1 MATLGEMITEI
12 VEETRR
18 YDPNWSSRVRREI
31 EKAVKFYQRER
42 FWFNETREIT
52 FNTVIGQEFYTLTD
66 NPVIPNL
73 IAIDYVTV
81 TEGTTILELTHV
93 STRWHDT
100 DDFTTAANLPVEYS
114 YTEGKLRLW
123 PKPNKIYPIRVAGYP
138 AGAPRAAFPASDA
151 EANNPW
157 MTEAEELIRSRAK
170 RNLYLHHM
178 GSRAKAE
185 DMKAAEDEALR
196 ALRTETSRR
205 TNVHCLAPA
214 EVY

>member
-31 EKAVKFYQRER
+31 EKAVSFYQRER

-52 FNTVIGQEFYTLTD
+52 FDTVIGQEFYTD
-66 NPVIPNL
+66 ADQADIPNL
-73 IAIDYVTV
+73 IAIDYITV
-81 TEGTTILELTHV
+81 TDGTTIVELCPV
-93 STRWHDT
+93 SARWHDT
-100 DDFTTAANLPVEYS
+100 DDFATAANLPTEYS
-114 YTEGKLRLW
+114 YTEGKLRIW
-123 PKPNKIYPIRVAGYP
+123 PKPNKVYPLRIAGL
-138 AGAPRAAFPASDA
+138 PRRAFPASDA
-151 EANNPW
+151 EPDNPW

-178 GSRAKAE
+178 GSRSKAE

-196 ALRTETSRR
+196 ALRAETSRR
-205 TNVHCLAPA
+205 TNVHTFTPA